1 MLKSMVHCD
10 HALARYDCDSAIY
23 GDVIRNFHGNS
34 AFVLGAAFHLTIVLG
49 TSVMS
54 FIVNTDL
61 ILERPCL
68 IMS

>member
-34 AFVLGAAFHLTIVLG
+34 ALVLGATFHLTILLG
-49 TSVMS
+49 TRLMR
-54 FIVNTDL
+54 FIVTTDL
-61 ILERPCL
+61 VLERPCL
-68 IMS
+68 IML